1 MAAII
6 SSFLTM
12 KHPIYTANYL
22 KSGVLP
28 DKHAVEQWIEG
39 LFEWLFCIGP
49 QFADY
54 TYFLGQEQRLTTT
67 LKELLLL
74 CDIDENNIGYTVS
87 ELSDKSVLIHQKLEE
102 DLKAIFRFDPAA
114 KSRSEVLVSYPGFFA
129 ISVYRIAHELWQMN
143 IPLLPRMLSEYVH
156 GKTGIDIHP
165 GAQIGQ
171 RFFIDHGTGIVV
183 GETSIIGDDVKIYQG
198 VTLGALSVSKA
209 DADAKRHPSIG
220 NDVTIYANATILGGD
235 TFIGHGSVIGGNV
248 WITHSIPDNSLVY
261 HKSEVSIR
269 TKEVFPEPL
278 NFVI

>member
-1 MAAII
+1 
-6 SSFLTM
+6 M

-28 DKHAVEQWIEG
+28 DMRHVGQWMEDV
-39 LFEWLFCIGP
+39 FQWLFCIGP

-54 TYFLGQEQRLTTT
+54 DYFERRE
-67 LKELLLL
+67 KELETVFFTLLTVTGL
-74 CDIDENNIGYTVS
+74 DEEKAKNV
-87 ELSDKSVLIHQKLEE
+87 VLIMHEKAPQIHHKLED

-129 ISVYRIAHELWQMN
+129 ISVYRIAHELWQMKV
-143 IPLLPRMLSEYVH
+143 PLLPRMLSEYVH

-165 GAQIGQ
+165 GAEIGD

-183 GETSIIGDDVKIYQG
+183 GETSSIGDDVKMYQG
-198 VTLGALSVSKA
+198 VTLGALSVSKDEA
-209 DADAKRHPSIG
+209 EVKRHPSIG
-220 NDVTIYANATILGGD
+220 NNVTIYANATILGGR
-235 TFIGHGSVIGGNV
+235 TFIGHGSIIGGNV
-248 WITHSIPDNSLVY
+248 WLTHSVPDDSLVY
-261 HKSEVSIR
+261 HKSEITIK